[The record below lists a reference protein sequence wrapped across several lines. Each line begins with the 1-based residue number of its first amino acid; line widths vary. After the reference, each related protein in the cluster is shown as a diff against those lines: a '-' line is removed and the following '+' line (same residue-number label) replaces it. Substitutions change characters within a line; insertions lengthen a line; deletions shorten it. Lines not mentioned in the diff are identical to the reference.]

1 MSKVRV
7 ACAVLLLVVGGTA
20 LLAGCGGSSSS
31 QSATPTPS
39 RTAATSNTR
48 ATQAPS
54 TTTTATDIPSQ
65 QDLANLVGAWNIWVD
80 EYLNKKDPCSG
91 ETGAEGLG
99 CWQGFDTSA
108 STSGANVASFAE
120 TAAQSVSTGSCQTA
134 LSSLDTVATDISNDY
149 ATVAADY
156 ADGDTVQQASADVT
170 VLYDTI
176 SDDFSSY
183 AKQWTTA
190 CYS

>member
-1 MSKVRV
+1 M
-7 ACAVLLLVVGGTA
+7 
-20 LLAGCGGSSSS
+20 
-31 QSATPTPS
+31 P
-39 RTAATSNTR
+39 N
-48 ATQAPS
+48 
-54 TTTTATDIPSQ
+54 
-65 QDLANLVGAWNIWVD
+65 
-80 EYLNKKDPCSG
+80 
-91 ETGAEGLG
+91 
-99 CWQGFDTSA
+99 
-108 STSGANVASFAE
+108 
-120 TAAQSVSTGSCQTA
+120 
-134 LSSLDTVATDISNDY
+134 SLDTVATDISNDY